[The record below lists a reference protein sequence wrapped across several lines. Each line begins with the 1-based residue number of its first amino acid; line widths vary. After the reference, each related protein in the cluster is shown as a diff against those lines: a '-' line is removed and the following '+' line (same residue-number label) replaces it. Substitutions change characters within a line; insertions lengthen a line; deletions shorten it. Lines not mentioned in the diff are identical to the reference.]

1 MMDACRELVKSVVRV
16 AVPADFRMAVFQ
28 GRQQIRQWPHDV
40 SQWLYDRLPDAYV
53 QGAQFK
59 QAHGRRLNFAAP
71 ATFNEKLHWLIRH
84 HRDPVMT
91 QLADKY
97 AVRDYV
103 AARLGSSFLNDLYG
117 VWDDPTAI
125 PFDALPES
133 YVLKVNHGSG
143 QNIFCR
149 ETARLNRPKIR
160 AQLAQW
166 LRRSEY
172 WHSREW
178 AYKDIPPRILC
189 ERLLSDEQGNVPAD
203 YKIFC
208 FNGQPG
214 MIQVDID
221 RFAEHQRDLFDSEW
235 QPLPFSLEYPPTGQ
249 AIPRP
254 ATLDVMLSAAK
265 TLSQGF
271 PFVRVDLYSIR
282 DRVIFGEMTWY
293 PEGGLGHFM
302 PESADRALGDLLN
315 LPAREQGR
323 MS

>member
-1 MMDACRELVKSVVRV
+1 MMDSVIERVKSAVR
-16 AVPADFRMAVFQ
+16 ATAPAGLRMAVYQ
-28 GRQQIRQWPHDV
+28 GRQQIRHWPHDV
-40 SQWLYDRLPDAYV
+40 GQWLSDCLPDAYV
-53 QGAQFK
+53 QASQFK
-59 QAHGRRLNFAAP
+59 QAHGRRLNLAAP
-71 ATFNEKLHWLIRH
+71 ATFNEKLHWLIRY

-117 VWDDPTAI
+117 VWDDPNAI
-125 PFDALPES
+125 PFDTLPES

-149 ETARLNRPKIR
+149 DTSRLNRPRIR
-160 AQLAQW
+160 AQLTKW

-172 WHSREW
+172 WRSREW

-203 YKIFC
+203 FKFFC
-208 FNGQPG
+208 FNGQPHV
-214 MIQVDID
+214 IQVDTD
-221 RFAEHQRDLFDSEW
+221 RFTKHQRDLFDIEW
-235 QPLPFSLEYPPTGQ
+235 RPLPFSLEYPSSGQ

-254 ATLDVMLSAAK
+254 ATLDVMLSAAR

-271 PFVRVDLYSIR
+271 PFVRVDFYTIGE
-282 DRVIFGEMTWY
+282 RVIFGEMTWY
-293 PEGGLGHFM
+293 PAGGLGRFR
-302 PESADRALGDLLN
+302 PESADRELGSKLI
-315 LPAREQGR
+315 LPACEHGR
-323 MS
+323 IS